1 MDTEVSPRKIPID
14 RLTLARLKS
23 GFIALD
29 LKTTGLDSLTDRIV
43 EIGAARFAHGE
54 VKETFSTRM
63 RPDAPTSSHAG
74 KPDDDAETRFDAPSE
89 AKAISK
95 FVEFIGD
102 SLSGKT
108 VMCAYNA
115 SFGFNF
121 LRRALTRSHV
131 HSKIVYVDTL
141 AASKAAIAG
150 LNDYRLETLQNY
162 FKLNSPQPLRP
173 QAGALCCGEILCKL
187 LPLMETQDLSF
198 DNAERGA
205 RSNRPGKGRPI
216 IDCPENYCVVSIETT
231 GRSLTWDKVT
241 EVAALKFH
249 SGTLADS
256 FSASIKP
263 DNADAQ
269 IVWRRFLR
277 FIGNSILVGHNLH
290 LDIDFL
296 YDSVQR
302 CLHLPLANDYV
313 NACSLARLLLPHLP
327 HHGLYALADYYNCR
341 PITFYGASSK
351 SQLTAQCYAK
361 LVEDIVRI
369 YGSAETFCRAF
380 PCEGTLFR

>member
-14 RLTLARLKS
+14 RLTLARLKND
-23 GFIALD
+23 FIALD
-29 LKTTGLDSLTDRIV
+29 LKTTGLDSLKDQIV
-43 EIGAARFAHGE
+43 EIGAARFVHGQA
-54 VKETFSTRM
+54 KETFSARA
-63 RPDAPTSSHAG
+63 RPDAPTFSHAG
-74 KPDDDAETRFDAPSE
+74 KPGGAVENVFDAPGE
-89 AKAISK
+89 AEAISK

-102 SLSGKT
+102 ALSGKT
-108 VMCAYNA
+108 VMCAHNA
-115 SFGFNF
+115 GFGFNF

-131 HSKIVYVDTL
+131 QSKIVYVDTL
-141 AASKAAIAG
+141 AASKAAIAD
-150 LNDYRLETLQNY
+150 LKNYRLETLGNY
-162 FKLNSPQPLRP
+162 FKLNNPLPLRA

-187 LPLMETQDLSF
+187 LPLLETRDLSF
-198 DNAERGA
+198 DDAVRGGGP
-205 RSNRPGKGRPI
+205 NRPGKGRQV
-216 IDCPENYCVVSIETT
+216 IDCPENYCAVSIETT

-241 EVAALKFH
+241 EVAALKFI
-249 SGTLADS
+249 SGAPADS
-256 FSASIKP
+256 FLASIKP
-263 DNADAQ
+263 DCPDARS
-269 IVWRRFLR
+269 VWRRFLH
-277 FIGNSILVGHNLH
+277 FIGDFILVGHNIH

-313 NACSLARLLLPHLP
+313 STRSLARLLLPHLP

-369 YGSAETFCRAF
+369 YGSTETFCRAF